1 MDEKFNKLSVC
12 IVVYNEDRVIEHC
25 LESVKNIAN
34 EIIIVLDGKSI
45 DKTEQICRKY
55 TDKIFEKK
63 HCGFSEAHLPF
74 AFQKA
79 KGNWILKIDADEFL
93 LPQHASKINSLI
105 KNEDVDG
112 YFFLWRLW
120 NGRIY
125 ITKNKPY
132 KPVLFRKSKMFF
144 LGVTHGIMQTY
155 GKTKNVCI
163 PLEHQPLYNNWC
175 YGNFKSKQLKR
186 AKAHAKCLLKN
197 FYDVPK
203 FNYNYHNYPFPI
215 RIRRK
220 LFFLFPLFTIYK
232 AIVNFIKGEK
242 SIVAAKVSLWT
253 GLYEFYLGY
262 FMCLEKIKLLFN
274 LNKFQ

>member
-1 MDEKFNKLSVC
+1 MNKKFNKLSVC
-12 IVVYNEDRVIEHC
+12 IVAYNEDLVIERC
-25 LESVKNIAN
+25 LESIKNIAD
-34 EIIIVLDGKSI
+34 EIIIVLDGKST

-55 TDKIFEKK
+55 TDKIFKK
-63 HCGFSEAHLPF
+63 RHCGFSESHLAF

-79 KGNWILKIDADEFL
+79 ESDWVLKIDADEFL
-93 LPQHASKINSLI
+93 LPQYASVVGSLME
-105 KNEDVDG
+105 NEDIDG

-120 NGRIY
+120 NGQEY

-132 KPVLFRKSKMFF
+132 KPVLFRRSKMFF

-155 GKTKNVCI
+155 GKTKNARI
-163 PLEHQPLYNNWC
+163 SLEHQPLYNNWC
-175 YGNFKSKQLKR
+175 YDNFKSKQLKR
-186 AKAHAKCLLKN
+186 AKVHAKCLLKH
-197 FYDVPK
+197 FCDIPK
-203 FNYNYHNYPFPI
+203 FNYNYYNYPFPI
-215 RIRRK
+215 RIRKR
-220 LFFLFPLFTIYK
+220 LFFLFPLFAIYK

-274 LNKFQ
+274 LNKF